1 MSKSLEK
8 EYRQMMNEDLPD
20 LWDRISDSLPE
31 KKTKRISPFKIAGP
45 IAAAVCAA
53 IIIPAV
59 ISSGRD
65 SKSASYAT
73 DQAAETAYN
82 DKRTQEAAAEAEGN
96 AYNEAEETAEAVA
109 EAEAEEE
116 AYYIMDGT
124 SVSGGEGEAG
134 DTVRVF
140 ESVYLYDIVQDET
153 ASPQLVYTAKT
164 DADDI
169 YNSWTEGILT
179 VVVNEETEDPE
190 AVISTLSSGSATA
203 DLYGVTVEDGSICY
217 VILRLSGNADE

>member
-59 ISSGRD
+59 ISSGRGA
-65 SKSASYAT
+65 KNASYAT
-73 DQAAETAYN
+73 DQPAETAYN
-82 DKRTQEAAAEAEGN
+82 DKRTQEAAGAEAEGY
-96 AYNEAEETAEAVA
+96 AYNDAAETAEAA
-109 EAEAEEE
+109 AEAEEE
-116 AYYIMDGT
+116 AYCIVDGT
-124 SVSGGEGEAG
+124 SVSGGEGEAM

-179 VVVNEETEDPE
+179 IVVNEETEDPE

>member
-20 LWDRISDSLPE
+20 LWDRISNSLPE
-31 KKTKRISPFKIAGP
+31 KKPKRISPFKIAGP

-65 SKSASYAT
+65 SKSASYASE
-73 DQAAETAYN
+73 QAAETAYN
-82 DKRTQEAAAEAEGN
+82 DKRTQEAEAEAEGY
-96 AYNEAEETAEAVA
+96 AYNDAAETAEAA
-109 EAEAEEE
+109 AAEAEEE
-116 AYYIMDGT
+116 AYYITDETAVSDG
-124 SVSGGEGEAG
+124 EKKAG

-153 ASPQLVYTAKT
+153 ASPLLVYTAKT

-169 YNSWTEGILT
+169 YNSGTEGILT
-179 VVVNEETEDPE
+179 IVVNEETENPE
-190 AVISTLSSGSATA
+190 TVISTLSSGSATA
-203 DLYGVTVEDGSICY
+203 DIYGVTDEDGRIYY
-217 VILRLSGNADE
+217 VILRLSGNAHE